1 MKSVH
6 LPFRQVNQNYK
17 RKPFKRLWKST
28 YDLRVQKIYENSW
41 GNKNGFIYNTSN
53 WNLVLCLN
61 MKLQQKYIWTV
72 SQ

>member
-41 GNKNGFIYNTSN
+41 ETKIVSCIT
-53 WNLVLCLN
+53 LVTE
-61 MKLQQKYIWTV
+61 IWCYV
-72 SQ
+72 